1 MDICTEG
8 RHPQSM
14 CRERQKDSSIVAGVG
29 EGNGQQ
35 ALPESSLPAENLR
48 TESIETPSEISQKD
62 IFLGFV
68 GDRVCNADHFFF
80 SYYENFKI
88 CLCYSDSIALRY

>member
-14 CRERQKDSSIVAGVG
+14 CREHQKDSSLVAWVG
-29 EGNGQQ
+29 EENGQQ

-48 TESIETPSEISQKD
+48 MESIETSSEISQRD
-62 IFLGFV
+62 TVLG
-68 GDRVCNADHFFF
+68 VCWLQ
-80 SYYENFKI
+80 SM
-88 CLCYSDSIALRY
+88 